1 MNVWVW
7 ISVLGLLAGS
17 ALLMIAE
24 FSKRTRHD
32 AHARFDEVF
41 GRKRGVHLPSP
52 KRGLEHFIER
62 LSILPSSKDKEIL
75 KLLVQAGYR
84 GRARIIFN
92 AVIRLGPL
100 VTAVLVL
107 LINLIQGHDL
117 LRSLLFAL
125 FAFAFF
131 YVGIR
136 YLLRR
141 LAARRCKLISKEI
154 TTFLHMLV
162 MLFDS
167 GLSLEHSL
175 RIMVE
180 QATDIM
186 PQLAQELERV
196 LARIRAGQDQGEALL
211 SMSQMLDIP
220 ELTEAV
226 AMLKQVAQQGGNV
239 RDSIM
244 RYAALIEERQ
254 FSMLRERVSKLSAKM
269 TIVMMIFM
277 FPALMIFIA
286 GPGFIGLGKALSGQG

>member
-1 MNVWVW
+1 MNAWVM
-7 ISVLGLLAGS
+7 ISVLGLFAGS
-17 ALLMIAE
+17 VLLLIAE
-24 FSKRTRHD
+24 FSKRARHD
-32 AHARFDEVF
+32 IHARFDEVF
-41 GRKRGVHLPSP
+41 GRKRGIYLPSP
-52 KRGLEHFIER
+52 KRGIERVIER
-62 LSILPSSKDKEIL
+62 LSILPSSKDREIL

-84 GRARIIFN
+84 GKARIVLN
-92 AVIRLGPL
+92 ATIRLGPVL
-100 VTAVLVL
+100 TAVLIL
-107 LINLIQGHDL
+107 LINLVQGQDL
-117 LRSLLFAL
+117 FRCLAFAL
-125 FAFAFF
+125 FGFAFF

-136 YLLRR
+136 YLLRW
-141 LAARRCKLISKEI
+141 LAARRRKLISKEI

-180 QATDIM
+180 QASNIM
-186 PQLAQELERV
+186 PNLAQELERV
-196 LARIRAGQDQGEALL
+196 LARIRAGQDQGEALT

-220 ELTEAV
+220 ELSEAV
-226 AMLKQVAQQGGNV
+226 AMLKQVAQQGGSV

-254 FSMLRERVSKLSAKM
+254 FSRLRERVSKLSAKM

>member
-1 MNVWVW
+1 MNAWIW

-41 GRKRGVHLPSP
+41 GRKRGIHLPSP
-52 KRGLEHFIER
+52 KRGIEHFIER
-62 LSILPSSKDKEIL
+62 LSIVPSSKDQEIL
-75 KLLVQAGYR
+75 KLLVQAGYK
-84 GRARIIFN
+84 GRARITFN
-92 AVIRLGPL
+92 AIIRLGPL
-100 VTAVLVL
+100 VTAVFSFM
-107 LINLIQGHDL
+107 INMIKGQDL
-117 LRSLLFAL
+117 MQSLSYALFGFAL
-125 FAFAFF
+125 F

-136 YLLRR
+136 YVLRW
-141 LAARRCKLISKEI
+141 LATRRRKLISKEI

-180 QATDIM
+180 QTANIM
-186 PQLAQELERV
+186 PNLAQELERV
-196 LARIRAGQDQGEALL
+196 LARIRAGQDQGKALM
-211 SMSQMLDIP
+211 SMSEMLDIP

-226 AMLKQVAQQGGNV
+226 SMLKQVAQQGGNV

>member
-1 MNVWVW
+1 MNAWVM
-7 ISVLGLLAGS
+7 ISVLGLFAGS
-17 ALLMIAE
+17 VLLLIAE
-24 FSKRTRHD
+24 FSKRARHD
-32 AHARFDEVF
+32 AYARFDEVF
-41 GRKRGVHLPSP
+41 GRKRGIHLPSP
-52 KRGLEHFIER
+52 KRGIERFIER
-62 LSILPSSKDKEIL
+62 LSILPSSKDSEIL

-92 AVIRLGPL
+92 AIIRLGPVL
-100 VTAVLVL
+100 TAILLL
-107 LINLIQGHDL
+107 LINLLQGQDL
-117 LRSLLFAL
+117 FRCLTFAL
-125 FAFAFF
+125 FGFAFF

-136 YLLRR
+136 YLLRW
-141 LAARRCKLISKEI
+141 LATRRRKLISKEI

-180 QATDIM
+180 QASDIM

-196 LARIRAGQDQGEALL
+196 LARIGAGQDQGEALM

-220 ELTEAV
+220 ELSEAV

-254 FSMLRERVSKLSAKM
+254 FSLLRERVSKLSAKM

>member
-1 MNVWVW
+1 MNAWVV

-17 ALLMIAE
+17 VLLLVAE
-24 FSKRTRHD
+24 FSKSIRHD
-32 AHARFDEVF
+32 AHARFDEIF
-41 GRKRGVHLPSP
+41 GRKRRLNLPSP
-52 KRGLEHFIER
+52 ARGIEHVIER
-62 LSILPSSKDKEIL
+62 LSILPSSKDPEIL
-75 KLLVQAGYR
+75 KLLVQAGYK
-84 GRARIIFN
+84 GKARVVFN
-92 AVIRLGPL
+92 AVIRIGPVL
-100 VTAVLVL
+100 TAVGTLLV
-107 LINLIQGHDL
+107 NLAQGQDL
-117 LRSLLFAL
+117 FHCLASALFGFAL
-125 FAFAFF
+125 F

-136 YLLRR
+136 YLLRW
-141 LAARRCKLISKEI
+141 LAARRRKMISKEI
-154 TTFLHMLV
+154 TTFLYMLV

-180 QATDIM
+180 QAGDIM
-186 PQLAQELERV
+186 PHLAQELERV
-196 LARIRAGQDQGEALL
+196 LARIRAGQDQGKALM

-220 ELTEAV
+220 ELSEAV

-254 FSMLRERVSKLSAKM
+254 FSHLRERVSKLSAKM